1 MKTTE
6 TNTPDSAKPARPR
19 LVSNTGGGRGPLNEC
34 REIAVLRVGKVLSE
48 GLEKAMAQLVDM
60 ADKAVGL
67 EMYHMHMDALDTVR
81 NQSEAICVAF
91 RERFLWHFNREC
103 RHEGGRTS
111 GDTSVRLS
119 LVEPDEL
126 EDSLAVV
133 TLSNAIF
140 NACSEELFAL
150 DRRMGMLINDPDLE
164 QGDNPVGPEVVGKA
178 VMDSLEEREPQIK
191 VRLLLVSLLSKHF
204 PAGMREVYQ
213 ELNSKLVK
221 LNVLPT
227 ILVGLKKREQAGGS
241 GMAGQG
247 GVSGNAGVAGTGGVA
262 GQGGAGGGV
271 DLFAAMQQL
280 LMNSA
285 AGQAYAGQ
293 GVGGPGGPGGGAVG
307 PGMSAGGGGF
317 GGQPGV
323 GGGVGGVAPGAF
335 MNALHQLQRGQ
346 LGNLEQ
352 SGIDPTLF
360 GGDPANMLRNLR
372 SSEAAKKQMNSLDA
386 MTLDIVSMVFDSIL
400 DDERI
405 PDAVKTLIVRLQIP
419 MLKVAM
425 LDKGFFSHK
434 HHPARLFLDG
444 LAEAAI
450 GWDAEGVRKDD
461 LYRKLEKLVTDI
473 LDGFEE
479 SFDIFDKSSNELKAW
494 LDEEKRDADQTAVR
508 SAIALKTREESDF
521 SRLVAYDEI
530 ESCLVGRPVPGV
542 IRAFLNKH
550 WASLLVNLYQK
561 GGAESEEWKAAVAT
575 MQDLVWSVAPKGDA
589 DSRTRLLKMLPGLL
603 KDLRKSVRDLDIDQ
617 ESRDT
622 FFANLVKCHTVALKS
637 TSFNEAL
644 NVAAEIEAK
653 VDEEVPVPERP
664 TDFEPVEPVSLDG
677 PAEAR
682 IFKNDLDCNENAL
695 PATTD
700 PILVGVKR
708 GSWISYRNEKG
719 DEVRAKLSWVSP
731 LNGSYLFTNRK
742 GERAVSISAE
752 ALVSKLK
759 SDEVR
764 VLSSVPL
771 MDRVID
777 SLMERL
783 KGNDAG

>member
-1 MKTTE
+1 MMKTTE
-6 TNTPDSAKPARPR
+6 TNTTEPAKPARPR
-19 LVSNTGGGRGPLNEC
+19 LVSSTGGRGPLNEC
-34 REIAVLRVGKVLSE
+34 REIAVVRVGKVLSE
-48 GLEKAMAQLVDM
+48 SLEQAMAQLVSM
-60 ADKAVGL
+60 AEKAVGL
-67 EMYHMHMDALDTVR
+67 EMYHLHMDALDLVR
-81 NQSEAICVAF
+81 NHSEAIGVAF

-103 RHEGGRTS
+103 RHEGARTS
-111 GDTSVRLS
+111 GDSSVRLS

-150 DRRMGMLINDPDLE
+150 DRRMGLLVNDPDLE

-178 VMDSLEEREPQIK
+178 VMEAMEEREPQIK
-191 VRLLLVSLLSKHF
+191 VRLLLVSLLSKQF
-204 PAGMREVYQ
+204 PAKMREVYQ

-227 ILVGLKKREQAGGS
+227 ILVGLRKREQGGGS
-241 GMAGQG
+241 GMSGPGGNVGNAGAPGQGGGALG
-247 GVSGNAGVAGTGGVA
+247 GVSG
-262 GQGGAGGGV
+262 QGGGAAGV

-280 LMNSA
+280 LMAGS
-285 AGQAYAGQ
+285 AGQAYPGQAVNPGGAFGPGTFAGG
-293 GVGGPGGPGGGAVG
+293 GVGGNV
-307 PGMSAGGGGF
+307 
-317 GGQPGV
+317 GQPGV
-323 GGGVGGVAPGAF
+323 GGGASAGAF

-346 LGNLEQ
+346 FGKLEQ
-352 SGIDPTLF
+352 AGIDPALF
-360 GGDPANMLRNLR
+360 GGDPANVLRNLR

-450 GWDAEGVRKDD
+450 GWDAEGVRKDE

-473 LDGFEE
+473 IDGFEE
-479 SFDIFDKSSNELKAW
+479 NFDIFDRSSNELKSW
-494 LDEEKRDADQTAVR
+494 LEEENRDADQTAVR
-508 SAIALKTREESDF
+508 SALALKTREESDL

-542 IRAFLNKH
+542 IRSFLNKH
-550 WASLLVNLYQK
+550 WASLLVSLYQK
-561 GGAESEEWKAAVAT
+561 GGAESEDWKSAVAT
-575 MQDLVWSVAPKGDA
+575 MQDLVWSVAPKSDA
-589 DSRTRLLKMLPGLL
+589 DSRTRLLKLLPGLL
-603 KDLRKSVRDLDIDQ
+603 KDLRKSVRDLDMDQ
-617 ESRDT
+617 ASRDA
-622 FFANLVKCHTVALKS
+622 FFANLVKCHTVALKAS
-637 TSFNEAL
+637 SYNEAL
-644 NVAAEIEAK
+644 NVAAEIEARS
-653 VDEEVPVPERP
+653 DDEVPVPERP
-664 TDFEPVEPVSLDG
+664 SDFEPIEPVTLDN
-677 PAEAR
+677 PSEAR
-682 IFKNDLDCNENAL
+682 IFKNDLDWNENAL
-695 PATTD
+695 PPKAD
-700 PILVGVKR
+700 PVLVGIKR

-719 DEVRAKLSWVSP
+719 DEVRAKLSWISP

-742 GERAVSISAE
+742 GERAVSISSD

-759 SDEVR
+759 ADEVR
-764 VLSSVPL
+764 VLSNVPL

-783 KGNDAG
+783 KGNDGN